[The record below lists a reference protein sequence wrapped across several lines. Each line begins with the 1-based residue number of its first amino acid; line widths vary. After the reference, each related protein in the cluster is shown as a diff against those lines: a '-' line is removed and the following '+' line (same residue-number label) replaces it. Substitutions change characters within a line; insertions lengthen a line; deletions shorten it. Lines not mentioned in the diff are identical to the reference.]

1 MDSHRRR
8 RVGSHRRIIVIFAV
22 LRGLAVLALAAG
34 AVGCAITPSSDV
46 STFAERTAANSFEVF
61 DRLVTPEQ
69 ALVLPV
75 VHDRQ
80 TQGPACG
87 AHALASVV
95 NYWQGGQT
103 VTGREIFSETP
114 PARETGYSMAELVAL
129 AQAQGLLASPVRLA
143 EGAVIEELERGRPV
157 LVPVRLPAVYIQ
169 HRVLPG
175 GDIPLVGMVR
185 NAVIDRAGYV
195 SELGGM
201 GMVAHY
207 LVVVGHDEDRIVV
220 VEPIGGY
227 RTISSR
233 KLERYRRAFGDAAIV
248 FSAPPQSD

>member
-1 MDSHRRR
+1 
-8 RVGSHRRIIVIFAV
+8 VIFAG
-22 LRGLAVLALAAG
+22 LRGLAALSLTAG
-34 AVGCAITPSSDV
+34 AAGCAIIPSSDV
-46 STFAERTAANSFEVF
+46 STFAQRTGANSFEVF
-61 DRLVTPEQ
+61 DRGVTPEQ

-80 TQGPACG
+80 TKGPACG

-95 NYWQGGQT
+95 NYWRGGST
-103 VTGREIFSETP
+103 VTGREIFSEAP

-129 AQAQGLLASPVRLA
+129 AQAQGLLASAVRLA
-143 EGAVIEELERGRPV
+143 ESSVIEELERGRPV
-157 LVPVRLPAVYIQ
+157 LVPVRLPSVFIQ
-169 HRVLPG
+169 QRVLPG
-175 GDIPLVGMVR
+175 GEIPLLGTVR
-185 NAVIDRAGYV
+185 NAVIDRAGLV

-201 GMVAHY
+201 GMVDHY
-207 LVVVGHDEDRIVV
+207 LVVVGHDEDRVVV

-248 FSAPPQSD
+248 FSAPPQSG